1 MTYDKNEYAKFSPR
15 DKLATARLTARRLY
29 PYFSAALLNL
39 IPREAPGLGTLGV
52 TENMV
57 LLWDPEAVS
66 GWSQAQ
72 LVGVLVH
79 EVGHVLRAHA
89 QRARAIGVV
98 GQDGRPVDQAL
109 ARVWNLAADCEIN
122 DDLLKAHP
130 ECFNADQKCPACAV
144 KECSTHGVL
153 PSTFG
158 LQDGMT
164 AEAYYQDLRQ
174 QKEDEARQLADA
186 LAQLLGP
193 AGDGEGES
201 QKGAPMRGRCG
212 SCAGNPVDGEPS
224 QAAGNDGR
232 SEVEVQRV
240 RKEVAEAIR
249 EEARRGRGSV
259 PQGWARWAEATLS
272 PPKVR
277 WQDKLARLCRNAVAW
292 KAGAV
297 DLTHRRPSRR
307 QWAIGTGTGRPL
319 MPSLH
324 APVPQ
329 VDFWADTSGS
339 MGSEELT
346 IVLREARGIM
356 VGTGARLRFG
366 ACDAAVHRLKAV
378 ANWHELPALL
388 VGGGGTD
395 FSPIFEAVLRDR
407 RHRPDIIIVATD
419 GDGHCPASPPPAT
432 QVIWLLTGKHRRR
445 PCDWGAFIEVED

>member
-1 MTYDKNEYAKFSPR
+1 MNLDKNEYAKFSPR
-15 DKLATARLTARRLY
+15 DKLATARLTARRMY

-39 IPREAPGLGTLGV
+39 IPREAAGLGTLGV

-89 QRARAIGVV
+89 QRARALGVV
-98 GQDGRPVDQAL
+98 GQDGRPIDPVL
-109 ARVWNLAADCEIN
+109 ARVWNLAGDCEIN

-130 ECFNADQKCPACAV
+130 DCFDAEKKCPACAA
-144 KECSTHGVL
+144 KECKAHGVL

-158 LQDGMT
+158 LEDGLT
-164 AEAYYQDLRQ
+164 AEAYYSDLRQ
-174 QKEDEARQLADA
+174 KKEEEMRGELADA
-186 LAQLLGP
+186 LAQL
-193 AGDGEGES
+193 AGVACDGDP
-201 QKGAPMRGRCG
+201 QKGAPSRGRCG

-224 QAAGNDGR
+224 QAAENDGR

-249 EEARRGRGSV
+249 EEARKGRGSV
-259 PQGWARWAEATLS
+259 PDGWARWAEATLS

-307 QWAIGTGTGRPL
+307 QWGIGTGAGRPL
-319 MPSLH
+319 VPSLH

-329 VDFWADTSGS
+329 VGVVVDTSGS
-339 MGSEELT
+339 MGESELSAA
-346 IVLREARGIM
+346 LRETKGIM
-356 VGTGARLRFG
+356 TGIGARVLFS
-366 ACDAAVHRLKAV
+366 ANDAAVHELKAV
-378 ANWHELPALL
+378 SNWQELPKLL
-388 VGGGGTD
+388 KGGGGTD
-395 FSPIFEAVLRDR
+395 FRPPFLAMEKARY
-407 RHRPDIIIVATD
+407 RPDVVVFITD
-419 GDGHCPASPPPAT
+419 GVGPAPEVEPT
-432 QVIWLLTGKHRRR
+432 WCKTIWLLVGQHRQR
-445 PCDWGAFIEVED
+445 PCAWGSFIELED